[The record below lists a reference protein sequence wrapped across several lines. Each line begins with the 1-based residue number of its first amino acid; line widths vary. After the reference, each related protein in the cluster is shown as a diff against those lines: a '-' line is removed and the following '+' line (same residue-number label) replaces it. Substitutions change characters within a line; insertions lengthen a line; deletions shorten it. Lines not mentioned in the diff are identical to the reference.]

1 MNLYLIDRKRRRVV
15 GLEGFEPPT
24 QGLGN
29 LVPLLSGFE
38 NFILYYIRQRV
49 TNPMI
54 LGRVLV
60 LTRFEQITTTV
71 LLQSR
76 VFKVRW
82 KLRVKIS
89 GVRPAKEWV
98 ILASRSK
105 RTLNEINKEE
115 SFHGCLCVS

>member
-1 MNLYLIDRKRRRVV
+1 
-15 GLEGFEPPT
+15 
-24 QGLGN
+24 
-29 LVPLLSGFE
+29 
-38 NFILYYIRQRV
+38 
-49 TNPMI
+49 MI

>member
-24 QGLGN
+24 HGLGN